1 MKTATKKRGPL
12 VVLMIIAV
20 LLMIIGPTRR
30 FMKTPLS
37 IPTRSQQDDFS
48 AQQTIVTQG
57 TTVISHSKWTGVHAV
72 PEGRRIEWR
81 QRSANIIYQTRV
93 DYNDNLIFTH
103 YPGRP
108 DLELPETKKAMEW
121 RIPDE
126 EQAAAEIIDWK
137 FVNPK

>member
-1 MKTATKKRGPL
+1 MKTTTKKRGPL

-37 IPTRSQQDDFS
+37 IPTRSQQQGGS
-48 AQQTIVTQG
+48 SVSQG
-57 TTVISHSKWTGVHAV
+57 TTVISHSKWTGVHSI

-81 QRSANIIYQTRV
+81 QRSANIIYQTRI
-93 DYNDNLIFTH
+93 DYDDRLIFTH

-108 DLELPETKKAMEW
+108 DLELPETKKVMEW